1 MYSLSI
7 STSGKYIS
15 VALFSDKLISSSSVL
30 AENGNTNLL
39 MNSIDE
45 LTLKSNIKK
54 SDINVIYLDTGPG
67 FYTSLRI
74 GLAVS
79 QGICATLGIPLISV
93 NGLDALAFAAHTGQD
108 RKSVV

>member
-54 SDINVIYLDTGPG
+54 YFIMIE
-67 FYTSLRI
+67 
-74 GLAVS
+74 S
-79 QGICATLGIPLISV
+79 QQNLL
-93 NGLDALAFAAHTGQD
+93 NKL
-108 RKSVV
+108 KN